1 MKPIYYKDIE
11 ETLCEG
17 ELENGLKIFVV
28 PKRGFN
34 KKYAFFATRY
44 GGCDRRFKLGG
55 EWIDTPAGIAHFLE
69 HKMFDMPNYNA
80 LSAMTILGAS
90 PNAFTSHGMTGY
102 LFGCTDSFEE
112 NLKMMLDYVSTPYF
126 TDESVRKEQGIITQ
140 EIRMTEN
147 NPNRAVSQNLL
158 KALFKSHPARENVVG
173 TVESIGQITAR
184 TLYDCHKVFYNPSNM
199 VLCCSGDLDPERV
212 AAIAEEL
219 IGAPAGEVPERDY
232 GEDEGPLPDRL
243 RLETNMEVAQPL
255 FACGSKLAYNGGG
268 REWAKKLLTAELGC
282 ELLAGEASPLYAEL
296 YSGGLI
302 NKSFGIGV
310 ASLPRAAV
318 ALAQG
323 RCAEPVRVVE
333 RLAEAAEKFK
343 VGKEEEELFSRLK
356 KTSIGNFLSGLDS
369 VENICHT
376 HAEGYFN
383 GCLPFEYLGII
394 EGIDTED
401 AAAFIRDAFDVRR
414 LAVSIVNPMR

>member
-1 MKPIYYKDIE
+1 
-11 ETLCEG
+11 
-17 ELENGLKIFVV
+17 
-28 PKRGFN
+28 
-34 KKYAFFATRY
+34 
-44 GGCDRRFKLGG
+44 
-55 EWIDTPAGIAHFLE
+55 
-69 HKMFDMPNYNA
+69 
-80 LSAMTILGAS
+80 
-90 PNAFTSHGMTGY
+90 
-102 LFGCTDSFEE
+102 
-112 NLKMMLDYVSTPYF
+112 
-126 TDESVRKEQGIITQ
+126 
-140 EIRMTEN
+140 
-147 NPNRAVSQNLL
+147 
-158 KALFKSHPARENVVG
+158 
-173 TVESIGQITAR
+173 
-184 TLYDCHKVFYNPSNM
+184 M

-383 GCLPFEYLGII
+383 GCLPFEYLGYKV
-394 EGIDTED
+394 GIVTEE
-401 AAAFIRDAFDVRR
+401 AALFK
-414 LAVSIVNPMR
+414 